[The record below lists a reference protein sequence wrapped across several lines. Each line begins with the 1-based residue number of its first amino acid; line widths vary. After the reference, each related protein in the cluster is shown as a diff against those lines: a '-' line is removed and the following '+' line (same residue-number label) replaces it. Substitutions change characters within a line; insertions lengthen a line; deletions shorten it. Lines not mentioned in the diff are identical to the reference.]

1 MKIEVFNK
9 GTTVAEEIECDKI
22 VFSGG
27 EVHVKLN
34 MDDVDGVVGV
44 GATVYIHHE
53 VKNSQDLME
62 LVMAKNALDEVVRG
76 LDVKMGL
83 WMMYIPYARQDRFCE
98 PGEAFGVKAFAN
110 ILNSLKFDEVIV
122 VDPHSDVSRA
132 VIDNLTVIEQDDVAF
147 HMLGWKIK
155 QEGFHLVSPDGG
167 ALKKIFKL
175 GKRLGVE
182 VHCAEK
188 VRDTLTG
195 EIIKTNI
202 TVLDF
207 EGKNLMI
214 VDDICDGGR
223 TFIELAKVLKERNVG
238 KVELY
243 VTHGIFSKGVDVL
256 STYIDKIHS
265 FNVWENNVDNI
276 TGVLVENQK
285 EVQKQ
290 ILS

>member
-1 MKIEVFNK
+1 MKIEVFN
-9 GTTVAEEIECDKI
+9 GFAYLGDILSDKI

-27 EVHVKLN
+27 EVHVKID
-34 MDDVDGVVGV
+34 MDSVGTLV
-44 GATVYIHHE
+44 GKGSIINIHHE

-62 LVMAKNALDEVVRG
+62 LVMVKNAIDEAVRG
-76 LDVKMGL
+76 SDVNVCL

-147 HMLGWKIK
+147 HMLAWKIK
-155 QEGFHLVSPDGG
+155 QEFFHLVSPDGG

-202 TVLDF
+202 PVLDF
-207 EGKNLMI
+207 EGQNLMI

-223 TFIELAKVLKERNVG
+223 TFIELAKVLKERNAG

-243 VTHGIFSKGVDVL
+243 VTHGIFSKGVDIL

-265 FNVWENNVDNI
+265 FNVWENNVDNT

-290 ILS
+290 ILC

>member
-9 GTTVAEEIECDKI
+9 GTIVAEEIECDKI

-34 MDDVDGVVGV
+34 MDDVAEVVGV

-76 LDVKMGL
+76 LDVKVGL

-98 PGEAFGVKAFAN
+98 LGEAFGVKAFAN

-202 TVLDF
+202 PVLDF
-207 EGKNLMI
+207 EVKNLMI

-223 TFIELAKVLKERNVG
+223 TFIELAKVLKERNAG

-265 FNVWENNVDNI
+265 FNVWENNVDNT

-290 ILS
+290 ILC